1 MVYRVDCCDAELEG
15 RRDGVRQRIQPCSPI
30 TTGVGQYRDKESNV
44 GWGARS
50 AARLR
55 ACYHTIYAYRMIWP
69 SGNGRC
75 LVASPKIAA
84 NCGAYD
90 RAVVLP
96 RTLALNRRRA
106 PFHCE
111 YVISAPYR
119 HLREQLMSAP
129 KTWLIT
135 GVAGFIG
142 SNILAEL
149 LTLGQRVVGLDN
161 FSTGYRSNLDEV
173 LAGPFPGA
181 AQLRMIEGDIRE
193 LETCRTACEGADY
206 VLHHAALGSVP
217 WSMDDPLRT
226 NAVNVDGF
234 VNMLVAAKDAGIK
247 RFVYASSSA
256 VYGDTPDHP
265 QLEDRLGRPLS
276 PYAATKATNETYA
289 LAFQMS
295 YGLQSIGL
303 RYFNVFGRRQ
313 DPAGAYAA
321 VIPRWIASLLR
332 GERCRIFGDGETT
345 RDFCYVANVVQANLL
360 AATVEDSNATGQA
373 YNVACAESVSL
384 NRLFAMM
391 RDRLALSNPEF
402 SRAVPQYDPFRPGD
416 IRFSCASIE
425 KVQRM
430 LLFSPTHDVAQGLA
444 EALGWYVERAR
455 AAAERSVTIPHHASG
470 SASPLPRFGGA
481 PLTLTTP

>member
-1 MVYRVDCCDAELEG
+1 
-15 RRDGVRQRIQPCSPI
+15 
-30 TTGVGQYRDKESNV
+30 
-44 GWGARS
+44 
-50 AARLR
+50 
-55 ACYHTIYAYRMIWP
+55 
-69 SGNGRC
+69 
-75 LVASPKIAA
+75 
-84 NCGAYD
+84 
-90 RAVVLP
+90 VLP
-96 RTLALNRRRA
+96 RTKALNRPGGY

-111 YVISAPYR
+111 LVIAAPFR
-119 HLREQLMSAP
+119 RLREELIVAP
-129 KTWLIT
+129 RVWLVT
-135 GVAGFIG
+135 GAAGFIG
-142 SNILAEL
+142 SNLLGEL
-149 LTLGQRVVGLDN
+149 LALGQTVVGLDN
-161 FSTGYRSNLDEV
+161 FSTGHRSNLDDV
-173 LAGPFPGA
+173 LSGSFSRSP
-181 AQLRMIEGDIRE
+181 QLRMIEGDIRD
-193 LETCRTACEGADY
+193 LDTCRAACEGVDY

-234 VNMLVAAKDAGIK
+234 VNMLVAAKDTGVK

-276 PYAATKATNETYA
+276 PYAASKSTNETYA

-345 RDFCYVANVVQANLL
+345 RDFCYVANVIQANLL
-360 AATVEDSNATGQA
+360 AATVEDSSATGQA

-384 NRLFAMM
+384 NQLFQMM
-391 RDRLALSNPEF
+391 REQLALSDAQFLN
-402 SRAVPQYDPFRPGD
+402 AVPQYDSFRPGD

-425 KVQRM
+425 KARQM
-430 LLFSPTHDVAQGLA
+430 LSFSPTHDVAQGLA
-444 EALGWYVERAR
+444 EALVWYVERAR
-455 AAAERSVTIPHHASG
+455 AAPGRTTPHHSNG
-470 SASPLPRFGGA
+470 SASHQPRFEDA
-481 PLTLTTP
+481 PLTLATP